1 MVSIN
6 SENVGETIVTTS
18 PNSKK
23 QAKFYNNPSEKPMSQ
38 SIVTQIVEQVHDLP
52 DPLQQQ
58 VLTFI
63 LNLRQQSPKK
73 EPNAWDILESL
84 TGTIEA
90 PTDWSSEHDHYLYG
104 TPKNPE
110 TEP

>member
-1 MVSIN
+1 
-6 SENVGETIVTTS
+6 
-18 PNSKK
+18 
-23 QAKFYNNPSEKPMSQ
+23 MSQ

-63 LNLRQQSPKK
+63 LNLRQQSPKP
-73 EPNAWDILESL
+73 EPNAWDILEAL

-104 TPKNPE
+104 TLKSPA

>member
-1 MVSIN
+1 
-6 SENVGETIVTTS
+6 
-18 PNSKK
+18 
-23 QAKFYNNPSEKPMSQ
+23 MSQ

-63 LNLRQQSPKK
+63 LNLRQQSQKP
-73 EPNAWDILESL
+73 EANAWDILEAL

-104 TPKNPE
+104 TPKNSA
-110 TEP
+110 TES

>member
-1 MVSIN
+1 
-6 SENVGETIVTTS
+6 
-18 PNSKK
+18 
-23 QAKFYNNPSEKPMSQ
+23 MSQ
-38 SIVTQIVEQVHDLP
+38 SIITQIVEQVHDLP

-63 LNLRQQSPKK
+63 LNLRQQSPKP
-73 EPNAWDILESL
+73 EPNAWDILEAL

-90 PTDWSSEHDHYLYG
+90 PTDWSSEHDHYPYG
-104 TPKNPE
+104 TPKNSA